1 MCDVDLSGILALRGD
16 VPTRGHRYKIVQE
29 HCANNYRKNFF
40 AQRVAPVWNSLPPS
54 IVDVSSFSRF
64 KRSLKHVNLS
74 ILLVFNFICFTYRCR
89 VSGFVF
95 PSVTCVVGTVVVVC
109 CFALFTV

>member
-1 MCDVDLSGILALRGD
+1 MYKIIFGTYDVDLSGILVLGGD
-16 VPTRGHRYKIVQE
+16 VSTRGHRYKIVQE

-54 IVDVSSFSRF
+54 IVDFRTFTRF
-64 KRSLKHVNLS
+64 KRSLKKVNLS

-89 VSGFVF
+89 V
-95 PSVTCVVGTVVVVC
+95 
-109 CFALFTV
+109 